1 MKVTFLFL
9 IYTLTWLF
17 SGNLF
22 AKNMDFGYL
31 EIEVDKEAGTVLT
44 RLDYNPTKLGNPLL
58 PFHTTLGKSFWKM
71 GGANCQWRNTK
82 NEIIAHDQAIV
93 SATAICPE
101 IKSVL
106 ALDLALFFRAPVNYK
121 ILGRVINDGEE
132 TLFISTLG
140 QRVVRIVPKIDKS
153 FSHFVYLGAES
164 IGVSPKVWISQN
176 GLKFPAGIDHILF
189 IAALVITGGSFF
201 QTAKSI
207 MGFTLG
213 HSLTLI
219 LATLGILTIPHN
231 LVEPAIALSIIFVA
245 AEGSLKQRP
254 TQKFLLSLIFG
265 LVHGFAFASVLVNY
279 QTAKHGHT
287 SALVGFNLGI
297 ELGQLFVIL
306 MIVPIIYLIKRYSIY
321 QRTLLRSSSL
331 GVLILGVW
339 WFVERT
345 AIL

>member
-1 MKVTFLFL
+1 MKVYLVVL
-9 IYTLTWLF
+9 IYILTGIF

-22 AKNMDFGYL
+22 AKNMEFGYL
-31 EIEVDKEAGTVLT
+31 EIEVDKEAGTILT
-44 RLDYNPTKLGNPLL
+44 RLDYNPAKLGNPLL

-71 GGANCQWRNTK
+71 GSANCQWRNSK

-101 IKSVL
+101 IKSAL
-106 ALDLALFFRAPVNYK
+106 ALDLALFFKAPDNYK
-121 ILGRVINDGEE
+121 ILGRILNDGEE

-140 QRVVRIVPKIDKS
+140 QRVVRIVPKADKS

-164 IGVSPKVWISQN
+164 IGVSPKEWISQK
-176 GLKFPAGIDHILF
+176 GLKLPAGIDHILF
-189 IAALVITGGSFF
+189 ITALILTGGSFL

-207 MGFTLG
+207 VGFSLG
-213 HSLTLI
+213 HSITLI
-219 LATLGILTIPHN
+219 LGTMGVLSVPQS
-231 LVEPAIALSIIFVA
+231 LVELCIALTIIFVA
-245 AEGSLKQRP
+245 AEGFLKRRP
-254 TQKFLLSLIFG
+254 TQNFLLSLIFG

-279 QTAKHGHT
+279 QIAKLSQA
-287 SALVGFNLGI
+287 SAIVGFNLGI
-297 ELGQLFVIL
+297 EIGQLIVIL
-306 MIVPIIYLIKRYSIY
+306 MIVPFIYFIKRYSIY
-321 QRTLLRSSSL
+321 HGPLLRSSSF

>member
-1 MKVTFLFL
+1 MKACTVFL
-9 IYTLTWLF
+9 IYVLTSIF

-31 EIEVDKEAGTVLT
+31 EIEVDKEAGTILT
-44 RLDYNPTKLGNPLL
+44 RLDYNPSKLGNPLL

-71 GGANCQWRNTK
+71 GGANCQWRNTR
-82 NEIIAHDQAIV
+82 NEIIAHDQAVV

-106 ALDLALFFRAPVNYK
+106 ALDLALFFRAPANYK

-132 TLFISTLG
+132 TLFISTFS
-140 QRVVRIVPKIDKS
+140 QRVVRIVPKSDKS

-164 IGVSPKVWISQN
+164 IGVSPKEWIGQN
-176 GLKFPAGIDHILF
+176 GLKLPAGIDHILF
-189 IAALVITGGSFF
+189 ITALILTGGSFL

-207 MGFTLG
+207 LGFSLG
-213 HSLTLI
+213 HTLTLI
-219 LATLGILTIPHN
+219 LGTTGILSIPSG

-245 AEGSLKQRP
+245 AEGFLKRRP
-254 TQKFLLSLIFG
+254 TQKFFLSLLFG

-279 QTAKHGHT
+279 QMAKLNNT

-297 ELGQLFVIL
+297 EAGQLIVIL
-306 MIVPIIYLIKRYSIY
+306 MILPIIYLIKRYSIY
-321 QRTLLRSSSL
+321 QGALIKSSSL